1 MGRMRIEAEIRDG
14 NVRVCVVD
22 SGSWK
27 TPPDDPGTRGRGL
40 LLMRN
45 VSDQVEVRGADDGT
59 SVEMSFR
66 LKTADRPASAPASR

>member
-1 MGRMRIEAEIRDG
+1 MRIEAEIRDG
-14 NVRVCVVD
+14 DVRIRVVD

-40 LLMRN
+40 LLIRT
-45 VSDQVEVRGADDGT
+45 VSDQVDVSGTDDGT

-66 LKTADRPASAPASR
+66 LTNADRLG